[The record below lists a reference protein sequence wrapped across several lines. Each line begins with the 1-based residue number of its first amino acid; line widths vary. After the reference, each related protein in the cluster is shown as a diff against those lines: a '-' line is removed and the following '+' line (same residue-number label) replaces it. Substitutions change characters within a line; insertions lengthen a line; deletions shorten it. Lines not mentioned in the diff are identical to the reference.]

1 MHKSKVEEV
10 ERLIQI
16 LNEAM
21 TEVDV
26 FKDDVA
32 AMDLPELRSVAFYLE
47 QAKARLAD
55 ARMICQCAVETA
67 DA

>member
-1 MHKSKVEEV
+1 MLKSKVEEV

-16 LNEAM
+16 LTEAM

-32 AMDLPELRSVAFYLE
+32 ELNLPELRNVGEFLE
-47 QAKARLAD
+47 QAKDQLSH
-55 ARMICQCAVETA
+55 ARMVCQRAVETV